1 MDVRKARLLA
11 IAAVATV
18 AVVASGCADVSTQP
32 NGAWTGCGNVA
43 RPSVMQV
50 QRTVRL
56 ASPTP
61 RMLLAT
67 ERRATVVRRL
77 YYSMCV
83 IVGHPAHLPPNA
95 TLSCGPDFGL
105 DYRGVFYTGTKALAV
120 FDYAS
125 SGCSALSLSAGADQ
139 AGGLIWDKAA
149 LAAQLP
155 LDAGL
160 ATVFGVPVDTIHQYT
175 FPQRPPP
182 TAPELRQFFRGMGIA
197 TCMRLRG
204 YPHWLNSI
212 QGHRAPVPA
221 GIDTGPPLLR
231 RAARDCGVLR

>member
-1 MDVRKARLLA
+1 MDAGTAPPVTRCPGQRNQFAVWQRQMDVRKARLLVR
-11 IAAVATV
+11 AAVAIV

-32 NGAWTGCGNVA
+32 NGAWTSCGNVA

-105 DYRGVFYTGTKALAV
+105 DYRGVFYTGTRALAV
-120 FDYAS
+120 FDYSA

-139 AGGLIWDKAA
+139 AGGLIFDKAA

-155 LDAGL
+155 LD
-160 ATVFGVPVDTIHQYT
+160 GVQPVRVSEQAH
-175 FPQRPPP
+175 
-182 TAPELRQFFRGMGIA
+182 A
-197 TCMRLRG
+197 RG
-204 YPHWLNSI
+204 YS
-212 QGHRAPVPA
+212 
-221 GIDTGPPLLR
+221 
-231 RAARDCGVLR
+231 